1 MAGINRRFFYDTVRL
16 TLFDG
21 RMRQTQV
28 NGMNVFLDYWENGF
42 ASNDDRWLAYMLA
55 TAYHEVDKKMQPIK
69 EYGSDAYFFRM
80 YDIEGQRP
88 DVARDLGNTQPG
100 DGVKFHG
107 RGYVQLTGRRNYQD
121 MSNRLGVDLVS
132 NPGLAL
138 ETDIAA
144 RIIFEGM
151 IDGSF
156 TGQEIVGLLQSDHRE
171 LETGEAHRQPSGQG
185 RVNCRLWEAVLPRN
199 ILHRRV
205 LTRDSLAECDLDGS
219 LGLGFRAM
227 KALKRHLVSN
237 VVPWRQLI
245 RN

>member
-121 MSNRLGVDLVS
+121 MSNRLGVDLVG
-132 NPGLAL
+132 NPELAL

-156 TGQEIVGLLQSDHRE
+156 TGKKLSDYFNPTTENWKQARRIVNRLDKAE
-171 LETGEAHRQPSGQG
+171 LIAGYGK
-185 RVNCRLWEAVLPRN
+185 L
-199 ILHRRV
+199 
-205 LTRDSLAECDLDGS
+205 
-219 LGLGFRAM
+219 FYRAISYTV
-227 KALKRHLVSN
+227 AS
-237 VVPWRQLI
+237 
-245 RN
+245 

>member
-1 MAGINRRFFYDTVRL
+1 MEVSVAGINRRFFYDTVRL

-28 NGMNVFLDYWENGF
+28 NGMSVFLDYWENGF

-55 TAYHEVDKKMQPIK
+55 TAYHEVDKKMQPIN

-156 TGQEIVGLLQSDHRE
+156 TGKKLSDYFNPTTENWKQARRIVNRLDKAE
-171 LETGEAHRQPSGQG
+171 LIAGYGK
-185 RVNCRLWEAVLPRN
+185 L
-199 ILHRRV
+199 
-205 LTRDSLAECDLDGS
+205 
-219 LGLGFRAM
+219 FYRAISYTV
-227 KALKRHLVSN
+227 AS
-237 VVPWRQLI
+237 
-245 RN
+245 

>member
-1 MAGINRRFFYDTVRL
+1 M
-16 TLFDG
+16 LFDG

-80 YDIEGQRP
+80 YDIEGQRL

-107 RGYVQLTGRRNYQD
+107 RGYVQLTRRRNYQD

-132 NPGLAL
+132 NPELAL
-138 ETDIAA
+138 ESDIAA

-156 TGQEIVGLLQSDHRE
+156 TRKKLSGYFNPTTERWKQAMRIV
-171 LETGEAHRQPSGQG
+171 
-185 RVNCRLWEAVLPRN
+185 NRLDKV
-199 ILHRRV
+199 
-205 LTRDSLAECDLDGS
+205 
-219 LGLGFRAM
+219 
-227 KALKRHLVSN
+227 ALIAGYGKLFYCAKSYTVAS
-237 VVPWRQLI
+237 
-245 RN
+245 

>member
-88 DVARDLGNTQPG
+88 DVARDLGNAQPG

-121 MSNRLGVDLVS
+121 MSNRLGVDLLS
-132 NPGLAL
+132 NPELAL

-156 TGQEIVGLLQSDHRE
+156 TGKKLSDYFNPTTENWKQARRIVNRPDKAE
-171 LETGEAHRQPSGQG
+171 LIAGYGK
-185 RVNCRLWEAVLPRN
+185 L
-199 ILHRRV
+199 
-205 LTRDSLAECDLDGS
+205 
-219 LGLGFRAM
+219 FYRAISYTV
-227 KALKRHLVSN
+227 AS
-237 VVPWRQLI
+237 
-245 RN
+245 

>member
-28 NGMNVFLDYWENGF
+28 NGMNVFLDYWENSF
-42 ASNDDRWLAYMLA
+42 ASNDRWLAYMLA

-156 TGQEIVGLLQSDHRE
+156 TGKKLSDYFNPTTENWKQAR
-171 LETGEAHRQPSGQG
+171 AHRQPSGQG

-205 LTRDSLAECDLDGS
+205 LTRDSLAECNLDGS
-219 LGLGFRAM
+219 PGLGFR
-227 KALKRHLVSN
+227 
-237 VVPWRQLI
+237 P
-245 RN
+245 

>member
-107 RGYVQLTGRRNYQD
+107 RGYVQLTGRSNYRD

-132 NPGLAL
+132 NPELAL

-156 TGQEIVGLLQSDHRE
+156 TGKKLSDYFNPTTENWKQARRIVNRLDKAE
-171 LETGEAHRQPSGQG
+171 LIAGYGK
-185 RVNCRLWEAVLPRN
+185 L
-199 ILHRRV
+199 
-205 LTRDSLAECDLDGS
+205 
-219 LGLGFRAM
+219 FYRAISYTV
-227 KALKRHLVSN
+227 AS
-237 VVPWRQLI
+237 
-245 RN
+245 

>member
-88 DVARDLGNTQPG
+88 DVARDLGNTQLG

-121 MSNRLGVDLVS
+121 MSNRLGVDLVG
-132 NPGLAL
+132 NPELAL

-156 TGQEIVGLLQSDHRE
+156 TGKKLSDYFNPTTENWKQARRIVNRLDKAE
-171 LETGEAHRQPSGQG
+171 LIAGYGK
-185 RVNCRLWEAVLPRN
+185 L
-199 ILHRRV
+199 
-205 LTRDSLAECDLDGS
+205 
-219 LGLGFRAM
+219 FYRAISYTV
-227 KALKRHLVSN
+227 AS
-237 VVPWRQLI
+237 
-245 RN
+245 

>member
-16 TLFDG
+16 TLFEG

-132 NPGLAL
+132 NPELAL
-138 ETDIAA
+138 ETDVAA

-156 TGQEIVGLLQSDHRE
+156 TGKKLSDYFNPTTENWKQARRIVNRLDKAE
-171 LETGEAHRQPSGQG
+171 LIAGYGK
-185 RVNCRLWEAVLPRN
+185 L
-199 ILHRRV
+199 
-205 LTRDSLAECDLDGS
+205 
-219 LGLGFRAM
+219 FYRAISYTV
-227 KALKRHLVSN
+227 AS
-237 VVPWRQLI
+237 
-245 RN
+245 

>member
-132 NPGLAL
+132 NPELAL

-156 TGQEIVGLLQSDHRE
+156 TGKKLSDYFNPTTENWKQARRIVNRLDKAE
-171 LETGEAHRQPSGQG
+171 LIAGYGK
-185 RVNCRLWEAVLPRN
+185 L
-199 ILHRRV
+199 
-205 LTRDSLAECDLDGS
+205 
-219 LGLGFRAM
+219 FYRAISYTV
-227 KALKRHLVSN
+227 AS
-237 VVPWRQLI
+237 
-245 RN
+245 

>member
-156 TGQEIVGLLQSDHRE
+156 TGKKLSDYFNPTMENWKQARRIVNRLDKAE
-171 LETGEAHRQPSGQG
+171 LIAGYGK
-185 RVNCRLWEAVLPRN
+185 L
-199 ILHRRV
+199 
-205 LTRDSLAECDLDGS
+205 
-219 LGLGFRAM
+219 FYRAISYTV
-227 KALKRHLVSN
+227 AS
-237 VVPWRQLI
+237 
-245 RN
+245 

>member
-88 DVARDLGNTQPG
+88 DVARDLGNAQPG

-132 NPGLAL
+132 NPELAL

-156 TGQEIVGLLQSDHRE
+156 TGKKLSDYFNPTAENWKQARRIVNRLDKAE
-171 LETGEAHRQPSGQG
+171 LIAGYGK
-185 RVNCRLWEAVLPRN
+185 L
-199 ILHRRV
+199 
-205 LTRDSLAECDLDGS
+205 
-219 LGLGFRAM
+219 FYRAISYTV
-227 KALKRHLVSN
+227 AS
-237 VVPWRQLI
+237 
-245 RN
+245 